1 MDPAHPAPGFGT
13 RAVHA
18 GWKSDPLTGA
28 VMPPIYMTSTY
39 VQDAPAEPRQG
50 YEYSRTQ
57 NPTRFAL
64 QDALADLEGGA
75 AAFACGSGMAAI
87 HTLLLTLQ
95 AGDLV
100 VAGDDLYGGSHRLFR
115 RDEPWVD
122 PFSVTVEPGVESR
135 FGLRFLFLD
144 TSQPAELARL
154 PADTRLL
161 YLETPTNP
169 LLRLTPL
176 AAAVAAARKVGAEV
190 AVDNTFATPALQNPL
205 ALGCDYVIHSTTKY
219 IGGHSDVVGGALIVR
234 DPARKETVWFHQ
246 NSAGTSNSPFDSFL
260 TLRGLR
266 TLHLRMERH
275 CANAQQVAEFL
286 AAHPKVAKVIYPGLP
301 SHPQHALA
309 KEQMR
314 GFGGMLCF
322 ELPGGEAQARAV
334 VKRLQLFALAESLGG
349 VESLVELP
357 APMTHASVPAEQRRK
372 IGIADGLVRL
382 SVGVEDGADLV
393 ADLRQA
399 LAAA

>member
-1 MDPAHPAPGFGT
+1 MPQPPSHGFGT

-39 VQDAPAEPRQG
+39 VQDAPGQPRLG
-50 YEYSRTQ
+50 FEYSRTQ

-64 QDALADLEGGA
+64 QDALANLEGGA
-75 AAFACGSGMAAI
+75 AGFAFSSGMAAI
-87 HTLLLTLQ
+87 HTLLLTLKQ
-95 AGDLV
+95 GDLV
-100 VAGDDLYGGSHRLFR
+100 VTGDDLYGGSHRLFR
-115 RDEPWVD
+115 R
-122 PFSVTVEPGVESR
+122 VEAR
-135 FGLRFLFLD
+135 FGLRFVALD
-144 TSQPAELARL
+144 TSDPAQLAQL

-176 AAAVAAARKVGAEV
+176 DAAVAAARKVGAEV

-205 ALGCDYVIHSTTKY
+205 AFGCDYAIHSTTKY
-219 IGGHSDVVGGALIVR
+219 VSGHSDVVGGALVVR
-234 DPARKETVWFHQ
+234 DAARKEDVWFHQ
-246 NSAGTSNSPFDSFL
+246 NAAGTSNSPFDSFL

-286 AAHPKVAKVIYPGLP
+286 ARHPKVAKVIYPGLK

-309 KEQMR
+309 RAQMR
-314 GFGGMLCF
+314 GFGGMLCC
-322 ELPGGEAQARAV
+322 ELPGGEPQAREM
-334 VKRLQLFALAESLGG
+334 VKHLELFALAESLGG

-357 APMTHASVPAEQRRK
+357 GPMTHASLPADQRRRL
-372 IGIADGLVRL
+372 GIADGLVRL
-382 SVGVEDGADLV
+382 SVGVEDARDLIADLEC
-393 ADLRQA
+393 A
-399 LAAA
+399 LAAC

>member
-1 MDPAHPAPGFGT
+1 MNQKPSHGFGT

-18 GWKSDPLTGA
+18 GWTPDPQTGA

-64 QDALADLEGGA
+64 QDALANLEGGA

-87 HTLLLTLQ
+87 HTLLLTLK

-100 VAGDDLYGGSHRLFR
+100 VAGDDLYGGTGRLFR
-115 RDEPWVD
+115 R
-122 PFSVTVEPGVESR
+122 VEER
-135 FGLRFLFLD
+135 FGLRFLYLD
-144 TSQPAELARL
+144 SSKPEELARM

-169 LLRLTPL
+169 LLKLTPL

-190 AVDNTFATPALQNPL
+190 AVDNTFATPALQNPI
-205 ALGCDYVIHSTTKY
+205 AYGCDYVIHSTTKY
-219 IGGHSDVVGGALIVR
+219 VSGHSDVVGGALVVR
-234 DPARKETVWFHQ
+234 DAARKETVWFHQ
-246 NSAGTSNSPFDSFL
+246 NSAGTSNSPFDAFL

-275 CANAQQVAEFL
+275 CANARRLSEFL
-286 AAHPKVAKVIYPGLP
+286 ERHPKVERVIYPGLK

-309 KEQMR
+309 REQMKD
-314 GFGGMLCF
+314 FGGMLCC
-322 ELPGGEAQARAV
+322 EVAGGEAAARAV
-334 VKRLQLFALAESLGG
+334 VARLQLFALAESLGG

-357 APMTHASVPAEQRRK
+357 APMTHASVPPEIRRA
-372 IGIADGLVRL
+372 IGITDGLIRL
-382 SVGVEDGADLV
+382 SVGVEDGEDLER
-393 ADLRQA
+393 DLAQA
-399 LAAA
+399 LAAI

>member
-1 MDPAHPAPGFGT
+1 MSSSPSPHGFGT

-39 VQDAPAEPRQG
+39 VQDAPAQPRLG

-64 QDALADLEGGA
+64 QDALANLEGGA
-75 AAFACGSGMAAI
+75 AAFACSSGMSAI
-87 HTLLLTLQ
+87 HTLLLTLEQ
-95 AGDLV
+95 GDLV

-115 RDEPWVD
+115 RIEA
-122 PFSVTVEPGVESR
+122 R
-135 FGLRFLFLD
+135 FGLRFLFVD
-144 TSQPAELARL
+144 TSKPEELARL

-176 AAAVAAARKVGAEV
+176 AAAVAAAKKVGAEV

-219 IGGHSDVVGGALIVR
+219 IGGHSDVVGGALVIR
-234 DPARKETVWFHQ
+234 DAARKEAVWFHQ

-266 TLHLRMERH
+266 TLHLRMDRH
-275 CANAQQVAEFL
+275 CSNAQAVADFL
-286 AAHPKVAKVIYPGLP
+286 SGHKKVAKVIYPGLK

-309 KEQMR
+309 RDQMR

-322 ELPGGEAQARAV
+322 ELPGGEPQARAL
-334 VKRLQLFALAESLGG
+334 VKRLELFALAESLGG

-372 IGIADGLVRL
+372 IGISDGLVRL
-382 SVGVEDGADLV
+382 SVGVEDPGDLV
-393 ADLRQA
+393 ADLASA
-399 LAAA
+399 LAGV